1 MLAIQGMLKMTC
13 SLRNLL
19 FLVAFLDVT
28 SKGMQLM
35 HHLMRSVIATASF
48 NAEGDT
54 AESTNGKLTAH
65 QKRKLQAAKAW
76 ESSRASIF
84 WCAVEY
90 STLPKVFCQHCNK
103 VNSSVCCKQCGPRVY
118 YCVECAVKLH
128 TTMYMLHSP
137 QLWKVHQYWVAVKL
151 HLYSCYIKNN
161 SIAECVHSHLGWP
174 SHVCSF
180 ATTQNALSSL
190 SFLWY
195 TVWEERNLCGCIW

>member
-1 MLAIQGMLKMTC
+1 VRIERVTIPFSQMGDNAGN
-13 SLRNLL
+13 SRDVENDLL
-19 FLVAFLDVT
+19 T
-28 SKGMQLM
+28 SELNVS
-35 HHLMRSVIATASF
+35 RSILGRDFEGNAVDASF

-54 AESTNGKLTAH
+54 AKSTNGKLTAH

-84 WCAVEY
+84 RCAVEY

-128 TTMYMLHSP
+128 TTMYVLHSP

-151 HLYSCYIKNN
+151 HLYSCYIKNYNNN
-161 SIAECVHSHLGWP
+161 SIAECVHSHLG
-174 SHVCSF
+174 
-180 ATTQNALSSL
+180 
-190 SFLWY
+190 
-195 TVWEERNLCGCIW
+195 